1 MEVVDEAAEFGLCE
15 ALQIVDCVGCDQQ
28 CRVVCICVYCRIWDC
43 FDNVVDVEEEEGC
56 GEGAALRD
64 AVRYCLCF

>member
-1 MEVVDEAAEFGLCE
+1 MRL
-15 ALQIVDCVGCDQQ
+15 LSSDCARRCSSLIGCDQQ

>member
-1 MEVVDEAAEFGLCE
+1 MEVVDEAVEFGLCE
-15 ALQIVDCVGCDQQ
+15 ALQIVDCVCDQQ

-43 FDNVVDVEEEEGC
+43 FDNVDVEEEEGC

-64 AVRYCLCF
+64 AVRYFLCF